1 MSILSTKKRFT
12 VDEYHRMV
20 DAGILRE
27 GERVELI
34 DGEVLTMSPI
44 GARHMA
50 ALDRANRL
58 FVMRL
63 GETAIVRVGGSV
75 RLGHFN
81 EPQPDLV
88 VLRPKEDFYVSGAAG
103 ISDIYVI
110 LEVSDSSLRFDL
122 AVKAGLYA
130 EWGIAEYWV
139 VDVEK
144 DVLIAHTE
152 PAGNSFR
159 TVRSYHRGEVI
170 TPVLLPA
177 CSLEVVSLLP

>member
-1 MSILSTKKRFT
+1 MSTLSTKKRFT

-50 ALDRANRL
+50 ALDRATRL
-58 FVMRL
+58 FVTRL
-63 GETAIVRVGGSV
+63 GERAIVRVGGSV
-75 RLGHFN
+75 RLDRFN

-88 VLRPKEDFYVSGAAG
+88 VLRPKEDFYLSGAAG
-103 ISDIYVI
+103 ISDIYLI

-122 AVKAGLYA
+122 AVKASLYA
-130 EWGIAEYWV
+130 ERGIAEYWV
-139 VDVEK
+139 VDVEN
-144 DVLIAHTE
+144 DVLIAHTQ
-152 PAGNSFR
+152 PSGNSFG
-159 TVRSYHRGEVI
+159 TVRHYHRGEVV
-170 TPVLLPA
+170 TPTLLPT
-177 CSLEVVSLLP
+177 CSLEVGSLLP